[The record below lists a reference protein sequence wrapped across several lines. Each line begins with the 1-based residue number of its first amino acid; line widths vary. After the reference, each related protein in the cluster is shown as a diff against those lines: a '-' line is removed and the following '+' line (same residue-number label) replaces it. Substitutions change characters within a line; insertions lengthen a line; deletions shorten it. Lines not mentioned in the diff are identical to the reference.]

1 MPAVKTFFKT
11 IFLGALFRLR
21 SNELW
26 VGAPAFSRG
35 SSAFS
40 AAGKTSLILARFSAG
55 SRGQALKREN
65 TNQGGCS

>member
-35 SSAFS
+35 SSAFR
-40 AAGKTSLILARFSAG
+40 AAGKSVLNPLAP
-55 SRGQALKREN
+55 
-65 TNQGGCS
+65 